1 MPSQDVGDLAA
12 LVAQEKAAL
21 DRNDWPA
28 FRSAHQEADA
38 LLGRLSPQQEDL
50 PALRTVLEDLER
62 VSAELATKHRITG
75 ALLRNF
81 GKRHEA
87 TGRLLNGK
95 F

>member
-1 MPSQDVGDLAA
+1 MPSQDVGELAA

-21 DRNDWPA
+21 EHNDWPA
-28 FRSAHQEADA
+28 FTNARREADV
-38 LLGRLSPQQEDL
+38 LLGRLSPQQDDL

-75 ALLRNF
+75 ALLRHF

-87 TGRLLNGK
+87 AGRLLNGK
-95 F
+95 L